1 MKVLV
6 DNDLPP
12 RLAKALNL
20 IFEADGD
27 TVVALK
33 DKFGRSNV
41 TDEEWIKALGQE
53 GGWGVLS
60 ADMRIAKK
68 RVSREL
74 FLSANL
80 VGFFFPSSLQKQPLH
95 RQASRVLQIWPAM
108 RDQSRLNQ
116 NGCFEIPASGSKF
129 RIIGR

>member
-1 MKVLV
+1 MKVMV

-12 RLAKALNL
+12 RLANALNL

-27 TVVALK
+27 TVIALK
-33 DKFGRSNV
+33 HKFGRSNV
-41 TDEEWIKALGQE
+41 TDEEWIKTLGEE
-53 GGWGVLS
+53 GGWAVLS
-60 ADMRIAKK
+60 ADRRIAKK
-68 RVSREL
+68 RISREL

-108 RDQSRLNQ
+108 RDQSRLND
-116 NGCFEIPASGSKF
+116 
-129 RIIGR
+129 